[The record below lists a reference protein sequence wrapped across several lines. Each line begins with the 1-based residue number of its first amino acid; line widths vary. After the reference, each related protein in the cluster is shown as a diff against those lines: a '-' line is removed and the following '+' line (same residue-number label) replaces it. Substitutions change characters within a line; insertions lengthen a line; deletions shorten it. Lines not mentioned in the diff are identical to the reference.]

1 MVTSRGQLL
10 LIKFLFTISNKCLFL
25 FVVLRELNRS
35 FVIIGKLSV
44 WQISKAVT
52 EEKGGVESCV
62 SEMLFSQG
70 YPGKEICVNAPG
82 I

>member
-1 MVTSRGQLL
+1 MVNSRGQLL
-10 LIKFLFTISNKCLFL
+10 LIKFLFTISNKSLFL

-44 WQISKAVT
+44 WQISKVT

>member
-1 MVTSRGQLL
+1 MVNSQGQLL
-10 LIKFLFTISNKCLFL
+10 RIKFLFTILNKSLFL

-35 FVIIGKLSV
+35 LVIIGKLSV
-44 WQISKAVT
+44 WQISKVT